1 MLLVMNEWE
10 TSRSYTCVHV
20 LVWAYSRPGCVSLLH
35 FLVRLLSEGHSSPH
49 FHTENVLLRVPWD
62 LQLNS
67 IHLLPLEDDVGGDGG
82 GIASLYLPRARCMCV
97 CLLSDHLFK
106 NVWTFYALLSNISQ
120 TGAQHNSGRVTE
132 NHCGQ
137 NMICCS
143 DSQLL
148 MINASE
154 KRGKYA

>member
-1 MLLVMNEWE
+1 MNEWE

-20 LVWAYSRPGCVSLLH
+20 LVWACSRPGCVSLLH
-35 FLVRLLSEGHSSPH
+35 FLMRLLSEGHSSPH
-49 FHTENVLLRVPWD
+49 FHTENVLLRVPGD

-67 IHLLPLEDDVGGDGG
+67 IHLLPLEDDGGGDGG
-82 GIASLYLPRARCMCV
+82 NCLSVSPAGMCV

-154 KRGKYA
+154 KRAKYA

>member
-20 LVWAYSRPGCVSLLH
+20 LVWACSRPGCVSLLH

-82 GIASLYLPRARCMCV
+82 ELPLCISRGLGACAFAYYRIICLKMYEPFMLFCQISHKLGRSIIQGGWQKIIVDKTWSAAQIANY
-97 CLLSDHLFK
+97 
-106 NVWTFYALLSNISQ
+106 WW
-120 TGAQHNSGRVTE
+120 
-132 NHCGQ
+132 
-137 NMICCS
+137 
-143 DSQLL
+143 
-148 MINASE
+148 
-154 KRGKYA
+154 